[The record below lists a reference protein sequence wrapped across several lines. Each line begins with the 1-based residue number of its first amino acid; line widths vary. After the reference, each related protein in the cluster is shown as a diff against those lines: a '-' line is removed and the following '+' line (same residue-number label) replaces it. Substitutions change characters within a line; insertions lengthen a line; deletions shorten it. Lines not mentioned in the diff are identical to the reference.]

1 MISLQMQQDGSV
13 IGFQMQQDT
22 LILIRG
28 AVPSFHEPRNV
39 SCKDKLRYRLE
50 CTDDSYWEMLVLKE
64 MCRRISHDH
73 AHKVL
78 IDCSGN

>member
-39 SCKDKLRYRLE
+39 SCKDILRHRLE
-50 CTDDSYWEMLVLKE
+50 CTDDSY
-64 MCRRISHDH
+64 
-73 AHKVL
+73 
-78 IDCSGN
+78 